1 MKMEELMKSALEL
14 SKELV
19 KNIEEDLAEM
29 EKDAVNNKADDHVE
43 KFPDVVRTPKAVT
56 EAIPNPDNAA
66 PTPPKAK
73 KEAKKHPYAPE
84 GYHPALL
91 IYASDND
98 VDVEDFV
105 VTKRSKYVTKNDNTV
120 TLLAFALAKE
130 YANLFGDGSLETA
143 HEYMM
148 NILTLPMTMAMEAAG
163 KMVKR

>member
-73 KEAKKHPYAPE
+73 K
-84 GYHPALL
+84 
-91 IYASDND
+91 
-98 VDVEDFV
+98 
-105 VTKRSKYVTKNDNTV
+105 
-120 TLLAFALAKE
+120 
-130 YANLFGDGSLETA
+130 
-143 HEYMM
+143 
-148 NILTLPMTMAMEAAG
+148 
-163 KMVKR
+163 